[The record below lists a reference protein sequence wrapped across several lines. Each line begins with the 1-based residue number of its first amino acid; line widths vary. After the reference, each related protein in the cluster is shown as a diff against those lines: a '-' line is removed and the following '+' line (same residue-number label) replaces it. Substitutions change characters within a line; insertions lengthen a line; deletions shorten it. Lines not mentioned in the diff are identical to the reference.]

1 RLRLEAPLAP
11 PPGADKDAAARALS
25 TELLARYAAVVRD
38 DPGWWHLLEAH
49 GAPGVPNISNVS
61 NVP

>member
-1 RLRLEAPLAP
+1 M
-11 PPGADKDAAARALS
+11 ALS

-49 GAPGVPNISNVS
+49 GAPGAPAIPNIPDIPDIP